1 MPDAPMLDTL
11 IKLAALGT
19 SGVCILAIFWAGWTI
34 QKTAREGAA
43 VQRSVRAFMF
53 TAIGIAVISAA
64 SGALNAYFNA
74 QTINDCRAENDQ
86 RVQQLIAKQDT
97 LQQVITDLTP
107 LLASTRVT
115 SAAAATPALR
125 PHLRDLQEVVRPR

>member
-34 QKTAREGAA
+34 QKTTRAGEQAQKTVRTFMLAA
-43 VQRSVRAFMF
+43 V
-53 TAIGIAVISAA
+53 GIAVISAA

-74 QTINDCRAENDQ
+74 QAVNACQEEND
-86 RVQQLIAKQDT
+86 RRAIALVAQQDT
-97 LQQVITDLTP
+97 LQQMISDLTP
-107 LLASTRVT
+107 LLENRAVSN
-115 SAAAATPALR
+115 AAAASPALR